1 MNNTSINVSE
11 LFKPLN
17 LLNDFYGK
25 KPRRKISLKEKRF
38 NRYVKLGQYDKDI
51 NNLAGVSNLF
61 RKNKNDVPIN
71 IREFIDNFYMQQYE
85 KRRKLINKL
94 TNKQIKQYNLNHHS
108 KFHIRKEL
116 DK

>member
-1 MNNTSINVSE
+1 MTNTSIDVSE

-17 LLNDFYGK
+17 VLYGK

-38 NRYVKLGQYDKDI
+38 NQVVRLDQYDKDI
-51 NNLAGVSNLF
+51 NNLSGVSNLF
-61 RKNKNDVPIN
+61 RKNKNDIPANIIIFIN
-71 IREFIDNFYMQQYE
+71 DFHIKQYE
-85 KRRKLINKL
+85 QRQKLINKL